1 MKLLFACLFST
12 TLSLLSCLPAF
23 ASGAIWITN
32 VKLVSPERLDR
43 IERGSVLIEDGR
55 IAAVERGAR
64 VRKPAGATLVDGK
77 GYFLTPGLIDS
88 HVHLHAVP
96 GMSAEQA
103 AAQPLMQ
110 QQYFR
115 QLPRSF
121 LYYGFTTVI
130 DLALADR
137 GVIDRFNQAPL
148 HPQVVH
154 CGEPLVFANG
164 YPMSFA
170 APKVRF
176 ETFNNFIYDPKQAA
190 SIPSQ
195 YRPEAHTPEA
205 GVARVK
211 RAGGI
216 CVKTHIEHGFGRE
229 RNLPM
234 MGPAVFAQVRAAATD
249 HGLVLVTHANSFKT
263 QTAAVA
269 AGADVLA
276 HGMWHWGALDNEA
289 ELPAQIQT
297 LLDDIAAKG
306 IGYQPTMQVLYGLR
320 AYFDPAYLN
329 DPGVAKVVP
338 KAMLAWFQSAEGKW
352 FKEELAEDGETDAV
366 ALKGMEAPL
375 RRQAQVI
382 AYLASKNANIVLA
395 TDTPSSPTFGNL
407 PGLNGNLELRRM
419 HAAGMSLAQVFKAA
433 TINNARTFRLDAR
446 VATIE
451 KGKNADLL
459 LMRTSPLQDIAA
471 YDSVVTLW
479 VGGKQVARA
488 QLAAGE

>member
-1 MKLLFACLFST
+1 MKLLFACL
-12 TLSLLSCLPAF
+12 LSLLYLPSAS
-23 ASGAIWITN
+23 ASGAIWISN

-55 IAAVERGAR
+55 IAAVERGTR
-64 VRKPAGATLVDGK
+64 GRKPAGATLVDGQ

-103 AAQPLMQ
+103 AAQPSMQ

-148 HPQVVH
+148 HPEVVH

-170 APKVRF
+170 APAVRF
-176 ETFNNFIYDPKQAA
+176 ETFNNFIYDPAQAA
-190 SIPSQ
+190 SIPSR
-195 YRPEAHTPEA
+195 YRPEDHTPAA
-205 GVARVK
+205 GVARI
-211 RAGGI
+211 RQAGGI

-229 RNLPM
+229 HNLPM

-249 HGLVLVTHANSFKT
+249 NGLVLVTHANSLET

-269 AGADVLA
+269 GGADVLA
-276 HGMWHWGALDNEA
+276 HGMWHWGALDREK
-289 ELPAQIQT
+289 ELPAPVKA
-297 LLDDIAAKG
+297 LLDQIASKG

-329 DPGVAKVVP
+329 DPAVAKVVP
-338 KAMLAWFQSAEGKW
+338 KAMLAWFRSDEGKW
-352 FKEELAEDGETDAV
+352 FKQELAEDGENDAV

-375 RRQAQVI
+375 RRQAQVV
-382 AYLASKNANIVLA
+382 AYLASKDANIVFG

-407 PGLNGNLELRRM
+407 PGLNGNLEMRRL
-419 HAAGMSLAQVFKAA
+419 HAAGMSLAQVFRAA
-433 TINNARTFRLDAR
+433 TINNARTFKLDAR
-446 VATIE
+446 LGTIE
-451 KGKNADLL
+451 VGKTANLL
-459 LMRTSPLQDIAA
+459 LMRTSPLADIGA

-479 VGGKQVARA
+479 VGGQQVARA
-488 QLAAGE
+488 QLAAQE

>member
-1 MKLLFACLFST
+1 MKLLFVFL
-12 TLSLLSCLPAF
+12 LSLLLSPLAK
-23 ASGAIWITN
+23 ASGATWITN
-32 VKLVSPERLDR
+32 VNLVSPERLDR
-43 IERGSVLIEDGR
+43 IELGSVLVKDGR
-55 IAAVERGAR
+55 IAAVERGVR
-64 VRKPAGATLVDGK
+64 TRKPAGATLVDGK

-137 GVIDRFNQAPL
+137 RVIDNFNAAPL

-170 APKVRF
+170 APAVRF
-176 ETFNNFIYDPKQAA
+176 ETFNNFIYDPAQAA
-190 SIPSQ
+190 SIPSRYQ
-195 YRPEAHTPEA
+195 SDEHTPEA
-205 GVARVK
+205 GVARIK

-229 RNLPM
+229 RNLPV
-234 MGPAVFAQVRAAATD
+234 MGPAVMAQVRAAATAN
-249 HGLVLVTHANSFKT
+249 GLVLVTHANAFETQKT
-263 QTAAVA
+263 AVA
-269 AGADVLA
+269 GGADVMA
-276 HGMWHWGALDNEA
+276 HGMWHWGALDRET
-289 ELPAQIQT
+289 ELPPQIKA

-338 KAMLAWFQSAEGKW
+338 KAMLDWFRSDEGKW
-352 FKEELAEDGETDAV
+352 FKAELSEEGEDDAV

-375 RRQAQVI
+375 RRQAQVV
-382 AYLASKNANIVLA
+382 AYLASKNANIVLG

-407 PGLNGNLELRRM
+407 PGLNGHLELSRM
-419 HAAGMSLAQVFKAA
+419 HAAGMSLTQIFKAA
-433 TINNARTFRLDAR
+433 TINNARTFKLDDRLG
-446 VATIE
+446 TIE
-451 KGKNADLL
+451 VGKSANLL
-459 LMRTSPLQDIAA
+459 LMRTSPLQGIAA

-479 VGGKQVARA
+479 VNGKQVARA
-488 QLAAGE
+488 ELAARE

>member
-1 MKLLFACLFST
+1 MKLLFVCSLSII
-12 TLSLLSCLPAF
+12 LSLLSCSPAN

-32 VKLVSPERLDR
+32 VRLVSPERLDR
-43 IERGSVLIEDGR
+43 IEPGSVLVENGR
-55 IAAVERGAR
+55 IAAVERGAKA
-64 VRKPAGATLVDGK
+64 RKPAGATLVDGK

-103 AAQPLMQ
+103 AAQPSMQ

-137 GVIDRFNQAPL
+137 GVIDRFNAAPL

-170 APKVRF
+170 APGVRF
-176 ETFNNFIYDPKQAA
+176 ETFNNFIYDPAQAA
-190 SIPSQ
+190 AIPSRYQ
-195 YRPEAHTPEA
+195 SEEHTPEA

-229 RNLPM
+229 HNLPI
-234 MGPAVFAQVRAAATD
+234 MGPAVFAQVRAAATAS
-249 HGLVLVTHANSFKT
+249 GLVLVTHANALET

-269 AGADVLA
+269 SGADVLA
-276 HGMWHWGALDNEA
+276 HGMWHWGALDRET
-289 ELPAQIQT
+289 ELPAQVKT
-297 LLDDIAAKG
+297 LLDEIAAKG

-329 DPGVAKVVP
+329 DPAVAKVVP
-338 KAMLAWFQSAEGKW
+338 KAMLAWFLSDEGKW
-352 FKEELAEDGETDAV
+352 FKQELAEEGEDDAT

-375 RRQAQVI
+375 RRQAQVV
-382 AYLASKNANIVLA
+382 AYLAGKDANLVLG

-407 PGLNGNLELRRM
+407 PGLNGNLEMRRL

-433 TINNARTFRLDAR
+433 TINNARTFKLDDRLG
-446 VATIE
+446 TIE
-451 KGKNADLL
+451 KGKTANLL
-459 LMRTSPLQDIAA
+459 LMRNSPLLDIAA

-488 QLAAGE
+488 GLAARE

>member
-1 MKLLFACLFST
+1 MKLLFACL
-12 TLSLLSCLPAF
+12 LSLLYLPSAS
-23 ASGAIWITN
+23 ASGAIWISN

-55 IAAVERGAR
+55 IAAVERGTR
-64 VRKPAGATLVDGK
+64 GRKPAGATLVDGQ

-103 AAQPLMQ
+103 AAQPSMQ

-148 HPQVVH
+148 HPEVVH

-170 APKVRF
+170 APAVRF
-176 ETFNNFIYDPKQAA
+176 ETFNNFIYDPAQAA
-190 SIPSQ
+190 SIPSR
-195 YRPEAHTPEA
+195 YRPEDHTPAA
-205 GVARVK
+205 GVARI
-211 RAGGI
+211 RQAGGI

-229 RNLPM
+229 HNLPM

-249 HGLVLVTHANSFKT
+249 NGLVLVTHANSLET

-269 AGADVLA
+269 GGADVLA
-276 HGMWHWGALDNEA
+276 HGMWHWGALDRET
-289 ELPAQIQT
+289 ELPAPVKA
-297 LLDDIAAKG
+297 LLDQIASKG

-329 DPGVAKVVP
+329 DPAVAKVVP
-338 KAMLAWFQSAEGKW
+338 KAMLAWFRSDEGKW
-352 FKEELAEDGETDAV
+352 FKQELAEDGENDAV

-375 RRQAQVI
+375 RRQAQVV
-382 AYLASKNANIVLA
+382 AYLASKDANIVFG

-407 PGLNGNLELRRM
+407 PGLNGNLEMRRL
-419 HAAGMSLAQVFKAA
+419 HAAGMSLAQVFRAA
-433 TINNARTFRLDAR
+433 TINNARTFKLDAR
-446 VATIE
+446 LGTIE
-451 KGKNADLL
+451 VGKTANLL
-459 LMRTSPLQDIAA
+459 LMRTSPLADIAA

-479 VGGKQVARA
+479 VGGQQVARA
-488 QLAAGE
+488 QLAAQE